1 MKNDSAKPMDGMT
14 RSAVLMMSLGEDA
27 AAEVFKYLTAREV
40 QQVGA
45 AMASLKQVTRNDVAV
60 VLEEFRQEADQFM
73 AVTLGSDDYIRTVL
87 TKALGSDRAAGLIE
101 DILEAGEG
109 GSGIDA
115 LNWLDPHTVAELI
128 GDEHPRSSPPSWCTW
143 SATAPPAL
151 ALLTDRLRND
161 VMLRIATFGVQP
173 AALSELTDVLN
184 SVLAGQ
190 GKRSKMGGVRTAA
203 EILNMMNSTEEETV
217 VASLRERDADLAQK
231 IIDEMFVFD
240 NLLDVEDRAIQL
252 ILKEIDNDTLMVA
265 LKGAQEELRASSCA
279 TCPAAPPRCCARTW
293 KRKARSACPR
303 SRPSRRRSCRSPA
316 AWPRAARSCWATPE
330 TTRMSDADT
339 GSTTQLS
346 RSAAW
351 RRWQM
356 LSFDEPPPV
365 EAAPEPEPDPG
376 PDPEVV
382 LAQLRAQAVAEGREE
397 GYAQGHAAGH
407 DAGRAE
413 GREAGFAEGR
423 EAGYAEGLALAREQG
438 ADEAA
443 RLHAMAESC
452 AASIGALEER
462 MGQSLLTLA
471 LDIAQQVI
479 RNTLAEQPE
488 SVVHAVREVLHINPS
503 AGGQMRLW
511 ANPQDIELIRLHL
524 ADELKEG
531 HWRVLADESRA
542 RLPRRNALW
551 RHRRHAADALASRG
565 GLAGPQH
572 FLGRTG
578 PGDRGDAMSARP
590 AVPVID
596 RWQTQLEIGSIRA
609 ASTEPW
615 LVSGRITRATGLV
628 LHATGLRLPV
638 GAAARIEIARGHD
651 HWADAEVVG
660 FDGHTLY
667 LMPQADIS
675 RRPAPAWCPA
685 NRPCS
690 ARFRCPARPS

>member
-1 MKNDSAKPMDGMT
+1 
-14 RSAVLMMSLGEDA
+14 
-27 AAEVFKYLTAREV
+27 
-40 QQVGA
+40 
-45 AMASLKQVTRNDVAV
+45 
-60 VLEEFRQEADQFM
+60 
-73 AVTLGSDDYIRTVL
+73 
-87 TKALGSDRAAGLIE
+87 
-101 DILEAGEG
+101 
-109 GSGIDA
+109 
-115 LNWLDPHTVAELI
+115 
-128 GDEHPRSSPPSWCTW
+128 
-143 SATAPPAL
+143 
-151 ALLTDRLRND
+151 
-161 VMLRIATFGVQP
+161 
-173 AALSELTDVLN
+173 
-184 SVLAGQ
+184 
-190 GKRSKMGGVRTAA
+190 
-203 EILNMMNSTEEETV
+203 
-217 VASLRERDADLAQK
+217 
-231 IIDEMFVFD
+231 
-240 NLLDVEDRAIQL
+240 
-252 ILKEIDNDTLMVA
+252 
-265 LKGAQEELRASSCA
+265 
-279 TCPAAPPRCCARTW
+279 
-293 KRKARSACPR
+293 
-303 SRPSRRRSCRSPA
+303 
-316 AWPRAARSCWATPE
+316 
-330 TTRMSDADT
+330 MSDADT
-339 GSTTQLS
+339 GSTTQLAQ
-346 RSAAW
+346 RPW

-397 GYAQGHAAGH
+397 GYAQRHAAGH
-407 DAGRAE
+407 EAGRAE

-531 HWRVLADESRA
+531 HWRVLADESLA

-615 LVSGRITRATGLV
+615 VVSGRITRATGLV

-675 RRPAPAWCPA
+675 GLPPGARVVPGEPPVQRQIPLPSKAELNGNAKPRWAATCPWAMPCSGACWTAPAVRWTGW
-685 NRPCS
+685 
-690 ARFRCPARPS
+690 AR